1 MSTGSVVSR
10 ANRPPLK
17 RAQSV
22 SSLLKEMLG
31 KPGFGEQINRHQAWL
46 VWDEIVGKQ
55 IAARARPL
63 RLRKGVLEIAVDHP
77 VWMQQ
82 LQMMKPQILSKIQ
95 KKVPAAGITDLYL
108 RKTARPMTPAAP
120 VPTPEKA
127 QPLKDIELNDS
138 ELFQI
143 DELVK
148 DISNPELQNELRQ
161 FFCLQAKLRKKRR
174 T

>member
-1 MSTGSVVSR
+1 MNR
-10 ANRPPLK
+10 AKRPPMK

-22 SSLLKEMLG
+22 SSLLKEMLD
-31 KPGFGEQINRHQAWL
+31 KPGFGEQITRHQAWL
-46 VWDEIVGKQ
+46 VWDKIVGKQ

-95 KKVPAAGITDLYL
+95 NKVPAAGITDLYL
-108 RKTARPMTPAAP
+108 RKTTGQASAPASPAA
-120 VPTPEKA
+120 TPKKT
-127 QPLKDIELNDS
+127 QPLKNIELNAS
-138 ELFQI
+138 ELAQI

-148 DISNPELQNELRQ
+148 DIADPELQNELRQ
-161 FFCLQAKLRKKRR
+161 FFCLQSKVRKKRS